1 MRKIKKFILLFLC
14 TIVLTSLIPMNVHA
28 DMGPKPSVVIEI
40 DGLED
45 EVYYGTLLSER
56 SSNGPLDVMNDSDL
70 EAKQDEE
77 EYEVW
82 KAFVEYVDKDG
93 FYFLPN
99 IYPCKGTDSFGWGYY
114 PPSPFKI
121 LLYFPESDS
130 FVISEIYEEYAFDSY
145 YKVNL
150 TGIDIKNATSDIVV
164 TASQSYKY
172 GKEMVSLLVR
182 IVLTIL
188 IELGIAL
195 LAGYREKKQFRFLIL
210 VNVITQVLLNIRLN
224 MIAYQN
230 GSLALAIHYIKLE
243 LLIFA
248 IEAFLYATVLQ
259 GISEKK
265 VKKFSTVMYAL
276 IANLISFIV
285 GMFLAMM
292 LPAIF

>member
-1 MRKIKKFILLFLC
+1 MKKIKKIILLFLG
-14 TIVLTSLIPMNVHA
+14 TIVLTGMIPMYAHA

-40 DGLED
+40 EGLKD

-70 EAKQDEE
+70 ASKQDDEK
-77 EYEVW
+77 YEVW
-82 KAFVEYVDKDG
+82 KAFVEYEDEDG

-99 IYPCKGTDSFGWGYY
+99 INLCEGTDSFCWSYY

-121 LLYFPESDS
+121 LLFFPEYDS

-145 YKVNL
+145 YKVDL
-150 TGIDIKNATSDIVV
+150 DGIDIKNATSDIVV
-164 TASQSYKY
+164 TATKSYKY

-188 IELGIAL
+188 IELGIARL
-195 LAGYREKKQFRFLIL
+195 VGYREKKQFRFLIL

-224 MIAYQN
+224 MIGYHN
-230 GSLALAIHYIKLE
+230 GSLALAIHYVKLE

-248 IEAFLYATVLQ
+248 IEAFLYATVLPVF
-259 GISEKK
+259 SEKK
-265 VKKFSTVMYAL
+265 ARKNRAVIYAFV
-276 IANLISFIV
+276 ANLISFIV